1 MSELDNP
8 STNMES
14 NNIQTSPN
22 VDKKKKKKKKKSYK
36 SLMKSY
42 LKSNYTDEQRLEN
55 QKKRL
60 DNILVDANFKKVDV
74 I

>member
-1 MSELDNP
+1 MSELKNP
-8 STNMES
+8 TTNMES
-14 NNIQTSPN
+14 NNIQSPPN
-22 VDKKKKKKKKKSYK
+22 LKKKKKKKQKSYK

-60 DNILVDANFKKVDV
+60 DTILVDANFKKVDV

>member
-1 MSELDNP
+1 MSELENP
-8 STNMES
+8 TTNMES
-14 NNIQTSPN
+14 NNIQSPPN
-22 VDKKKKKKKKKSYK
+22 LKKKKKKKKSYK

-42 LKSNYTDEQRLEN
+42 LSSNYTDEQRLEN

-60 DNILVDANFKKVDV
+60 DTILVDANFKKVDV

>member
-1 MSELDNP
+1 
-8 STNMES
+8 MES
-14 NNIQTSPN
+14 NNIQSPPN
-22 VDKKKKKKKKKSYK
+22 LKKKKKKKQKSYK

-60 DNILVDANFKKVDV
+60 DTILVDANFKKVDV